1 VKRSST
7 AALTL
12 VAARRTPPPEPGLDA
27 LRRRAGATAREA
39 VLTDLLEDD
48 LREAQDALADV
59 AAWLQAASRSLTDPR
74 CGRLDLVAL
83 AHADGAQ
90 DRLAYLE
97 TTLGWV
103 RRRAGQL
110 AARWPRGPSGR

>member
-1 VKRSST
+1 VKRSAT
-7 AALTL
+7 AALRL
-12 VAARRTPPPEPGLDA
+12 VPARHAPPPDPRLDA

-59 AAWLQAASRSLTDPR
+59 AAWLQAASRSLADPR
-74 CGRLDLVAL
+74 CGRMDLVAL
-83 AHADGAQ
+83 ARAEGAQ